1 MSTFAGSIC
10 GPVHTHT
17 WQMWLYSSPCCQTMV
32 ARRCHRPG
40 VFLAFE
46 KVQNSNLFLS
56 AEDCFTRKC
65 GDHHTQKRSSAGK
78 AAALYP
84 SKASQCTQLQA
95 TLKGYGSAG
104 VSKPSSM
111 LVVCLP
117 VTVIRGC
124 GTVLRK
130 YLRNLGTPCQQHRR
144 TGRNRS
150 EPSEPFRRTPL
161 QLKHRMGYMGPE
173 ISRPLWLGQR
183 PLLEQATGYSN
194 TCCTLCYAHLG
205 CHTMSEPERRV
216 TLPTRPDNRA
226 TRLED
231 GMYLT
236 LSLAC
241 HEGFWQHHLGIAL
254 KAHLPPEK
262 ELLLACTGGP

>member
-1 MSTFAGSIC
+1 MTIIRRSAVQLAKLRHLIHRRLHNVPSCRPLSRGM
-10 GPVHTHT
+10 GPRG
-17 WQMWLYSSPCCQTMV
+17 CQN
-32 ARRCHRPG
+32 RLRCWWP
-40 VFLAFE
+40 L
-46 KVQNSNLFLS
+46 
-56 AEDCFTRKC
+56 
-65 GDHHTQKRSSAGK
+65 
-78 AAALYP
+78 
-84 SKASQCTQLQA
+84 
-95 TLKGYGSAG
+95 
-104 VSKPSSM
+104 
-111 LVVCLP
+111 CL
-117 VTVIRGC
+117 TVIRGC

-130 YLRNLGTPCQQHRR
+130 YLRNLGTHCQQHRR

-205 CHTMSEPERRV
+205 CHTISEPERRV

-241 HEGFWQHHLGIAL
+241 HEGFRQHHLAIAL